1 MALMIRGPPGPTL
14 VAKLVPTFTG
24 HMVTSCDS
32 FNNSIAF
39 LALPV
44 VKASLKIE
52 YRILIT
58 FS

>member
-1 MALMIRGPPGPTL
+1 MIRGPPGPTL
-14 VAKLVPTFTG
+14 IAKLVSTFTG